1 MRAAAHML
9 RRVEVGSEVPR
20 SVRRHQCLAKDEQE
34 GEFRIAQEEEKGG
47 RVCKVLGEEEEM
59 NLAW

>member
-1 MRAAAHML
+1 ML

-34 GEFRIAQEEEKGG
+34 GELRIAQEEEKGG